1 MDLIRGTFWLVG
13 AGQAALCQMPVSPL
27 RGPAGAGA
35 GAGAQSDPSSVV
47 CVSKRS
53 EPSHSTQCV

>member
-1 MDLIRGTFWLVG
+1 MFWSFQQPQLALVELKVLIHVLSQR
-13 AGQAALCQMPVSPL
+13 
-27 RGPAGAGA
+27 PAGAGA